1 MSDLPKQYQA
11 QDAQAKWLD
20 FWKDNGYFDANPNPD
35 KKPHTI
41 MIPLPN
47 VTGAL
52 HMGHAL
58 NGTLQDLITRWRRMQ
73 GYEAL
78 WMPGTDHAG
87 IATQAVVERRM
98 FEEEGLTRH
107 DLGPTVE
114 ACRDALQKR
123 IWKWKDAYEK
133 RILEQLRQLGASCD
147 WRRTRFTLD
156 DVCSKAVRRT
166 FFKFFKD
173 GLIFRGKRLVNWDP
187 HLQTAVANDEVFHEE
202 VDGHFWTFTYPVVEE
217 GGETRAEGRGT
228 TGEGQDHVP
237 SPPEEGEGGRRPDE
251 GGAEAGNEIAADASS
266 GSPSP
271 ALRAPSPQ
279 GGEGTDSRSSQ
290 PSTLGWVE
298 TGEKVAFSTTRPETM
313 LGDSAVCVHPT
324 DERYE
329 HLVGKHVLIP
339 LTGRAIPIIADGL
352 LAKKDLGTGC
362 VKVTPAHDHN
372 DYACGLRNDLE
383 QINILNPD
391 ATINENGAQ
400 YEGMDRYDCR
410 TKVVE
415 DMKELGHFVE
425 VEDRKIELAHSDR
438 SKSPVEPYL
447 SDQWFVKMDELA
459 QGAIDAV
466 TDRRVRFYP
475 QRYQSTYLDWLGE
488 KRDWCIS
495 RQLWWG
501 HRIPVWTIEISVG
514 GPAGELREK
523 RFAELQKK
531 AQTLLT
537 EIMTAAGVDGH
548 KYHLQ
553 TPTDCVLRCCP
564 DSDRAMDV
572 LVALEQFQEANRARR
587 GQPDESAEEHFELRG
602 ASAATESARELVI
615 RSPLKIS
622 QEEDVLDTWF
632 SSALWPH
639 ATLGWPDETQNPP
652 LAEKA
657 NESGKDGESSSRSQ
671 ALPGNALPRSSASGD
686 DGKQSFQTVSS
697 QAEPGTE
704 LESANLSPLTPRP
717 SAENEVL
724 PYFYPGNVLI
734 TSRDIITLWVA
745 RMVLTGLYNM
755 GDIPFGHVHVHPKI
769 LDGFGQTMSKSKGNG
784 CDPQDLIDR
793 YGTDAVRFTISS
805 FAGETQD
812 VKLPMGYECPHCQNV
827 IPQALD
833 DGGPMVK
840 PATVKQSL
848 RGSKDRI
855 LMPCPK
861 CKNESQ
867 FSTPQYDLDPDQPA
881 ARMVSDRFE
890 YGRNFCNKLWNA
902 ARFAIMNLEGYTPGE
917 IAESDLHL
925 EDHWILSRLSRVA
938 GEVTT
943 LLDRY
948 QFDQATRAIRDFT
961 WNEFCDW
968 YLEMIKPRLRA
979 GKEAE
984 GRGLR
989 DEGQETA
996 PSPPEGGEGGRRPDE
1011 GGAPNEIAADASSD
1025 SPSPALRAPSPPQGG
1040 EGTEQGEIR
1049 ASAQRVLVGVLD
1061 NLVRLLQP
1069 FTPFICEELWQK
1081 LNDIAPERGL
1091 FKPEASAESVMIA
1104 PWPELEESLQNEPLE
1119 ARFARLQETVVAVRN
1134 IRAVYNISPAEP
1146 IELHMKCESDI
1157 ASELEAC
1164 SGQFENLARTVLS
1177 AAGAE
1182 VSRPSASASFS
1193 LKDADG
1199 FVPLGGLIDVAEE
1212 LERQQKEAQ
1221 KIRGFIKGHSAKLA
1235 NEKFVSKAPPHVVA
1249 EVRETLANLEKQLES
1264 VEAIISQL
1272 SGG

>member
-1 MSDLPKQYQA
+1 
-11 QDAQAKWLD
+11 
-20 FWKDNGYFDANPNPD
+20 
-35 KKPHTI
+35 
-41 MIPLPN
+41 
-47 VTGAL
+47 
-52 HMGHAL
+52 
-58 NGTLQDLITRWRRMQ
+58 
-73 GYEAL
+73 
-78 WMPGTDHAG
+78 
-87 IATQAVVERRM
+87 
-98 FEEEGLTRH
+98 
-107 DLGPTVE
+107 
-114 ACRDALQKR
+114 
-123 IWKWKDAYEK
+123 
-133 RILEQLRQLGASCD
+133 
-147 WRRTRFTLD
+147 
-156 DVCSKAVRRT
+156 
-166 FFKFFKD
+166 
-173 GLIFRGKRLVNWDP
+173 
-187 HLQTAVANDEVFHEE
+187 
-202 VDGHFWTFTYPVVEE
+202 
-217 GGETRAEGRGT
+217 
-228 TGEGQDHVP
+228 
-237 SPPEEGEGGRRPDE
+237 
-251 GGAEAGNEIAADASS
+251 
-266 GSPSP
+266 
-271 ALRAPSPQ
+271 
-279 GGEGTDSRSSQ
+279 
-290 PSTLGWVE
+290 
-298 TGEKVAFSTTRPETM
+298 M

-324 DERYE
+324 DERYT

-383 QINILNPD
+383 QINILNHD

-400 YEGMDRYDCR
+400 YEGLDRYACR
-410 TKVVE
+410 EKVVE

-438 SKSPVEPYL
+438 SKTPVEPYL

-466 TDRRVRFYP
+466 KDRRVRFYP

-501 HRIPVWTIEISVG
+501 HRIPVWSKTT
-514 GPAGELREK
+514 PASDRLGLL
-523 RFAELQKK
+523 AELN
-531 AQTLLT
+531 ADRVNEDGTVVFHSTEVGEAEFGYPSCLSAVVVPGIEEGTETTLLC
-537 EIMTAAGVDGH
+537 IDAGQRQIEQ
-548 KYHLQ
+548 LFE
-553 TPTDCVLRCCP
+553 
-564 DSDRAMDV
+564 DRGFTQD
-572 LVALEQFQEANRARR
+572 
-587 GQPDESAEEHFELRG
+587 
-602 ASAATESARELVI
+602 
-615 RSPLKIS
+615 
-622 QEEDVLDTWF
+622 EDVLDTWF

-639 ATLGWPDETQNPP
+639 ATLGWPDDTCDPP
-652 LAEKA
+652 LALSTPLCDHHIGSHVLGLVPPSICREY
-657 NESGKDGESSSRSQ
+657 GV
-671 ALPGNALPRSSASGD
+671 LPVWSSGD
-686 DGKQSFQTVSS
+686 SLWVVFSDTIQSEIADKLRFIFNFEIVPFCRPGAEVEQAIDHFHGKEVESVDSGVASS
-697 QAEPGTE
+697 DTLGPSSGSEEVTH
-704 LESANLSPLTPRP
+704 SPLAPHPSPR
-717 SAENEVL
+717 NEVL

-755 GDIPFGHVHVHPKI
+755 GDVPFAHVHVHPKI

-812 VKLPMGYECPHCQNV
+812 VKLPMGYECPHCQTV

-867 FSTPQYDLDPDQPA
+867 FSTPQYNLDPDQPA

-917 IAESDLHL
+917 ITESDLHL

-943 LLDRY
+943 LLGRY

-968 YLEMIKPRLRA
+968 YLEMIKPRLR
-979 GKEAE
+979 GE
-984 GRGLR
+984 GQGTR
-989 DEGQETA
+989 DEGQENV

-1011 GGAPNEIAADASSD
+1011 GGTADDAAADSSSD

-1040 EGTEQGEIR
+1040 EGTEQGEVR

-1069 FTPFICEELWQK
+1069 FTPFICEELWQT

-1104 PWPELEESLQNEPLE
+1104 PWPELEKSLQNESLE

-1146 IELHMKCESDI
+1146 IELFMKCESDI
-1157 ASELEAC
+1157 ASELQAC

-1182 VSRPSASASFS
+1182 VSRPTASASFS

-1199 FVPLGGLIDVAEE
+1199 FVPLGGLIDVEEE
-1212 LERQQKEAQ
+1212 LARQQKEAD
-1221 KIRGFIKGHSAKLA
+1221 KIRGFIKGHSAKLS
-1235 NEKFVSKAPPHVVA
+1235 NEKFVSKAPEHVVA

-1264 VEAIISQL
+1264 VETVISQL